1 MSRLESILKKSAINE
16 AEVVGRYSQRLI
28 AFARTRL
35 PDNLARRVDPED
47 VVQSAYRSF
56 FRRLKQGEFEFDGE
70 HDVWQLLATITYCKT
85 QNLVKHHHRQKR
97 DARRDEPTSVSDG
110 LQDRVPGPED
120 IAMFY
125 ESLEK
130 LLGGL
135 PEHYREFVLLR
146 LEGYSIEEVAQRVQ
160 RSQRTVLRVL
170 SRARELGE
178 AQLESET

>member
-1 MSRLESILKKSAINE
+1 MARLDSDLTISAIE
-16 AEVVGRYSQRLI
+16 DAEIVRQYSQRLI

-35 PDNLARRVDPED
+35 PEDLSRRVDPED

-125 ESLEK
+125 ESLAK

-146 LEGYSIEEVAQRVQ
+146 LEGYSIEEIAQRVQ

-170 SRARELGE
+170 SRLRELGE
-178 AQLESET
+178 AQLNAEV

>member
-1 MSRLESILKKSAINE
+1 MPSFDPLLASTAVIETD
-16 AEVVGRYSQRLI
+16 VVRQYSQRLI

-35 PDNLARRVDPED
+35 PDDLVRRVDPED

-56 FRRLKQGEFEFDGE
+56 FRRLKQGEIEFDGE

-135 PEHYREFVLLR
+135 PVHYREFVLLR
-146 LEGYSIEEVAQRVQ
+146 LEGYSIEEIAQRVQ

-170 SRARELGE
+170 SRVRELGA
-178 AQLESET
+178 AQLNAET